1 MSGVW
6 VRLLGGMIA
15 VAAGATAVV
24 VVILLVRGVL

>member
-1 MSGVW
+1 MSNVW

-15 VAAGATAVV
+15 LGAGAAAVV

>member
-15 VAAGATAVV
+15 VATGAAAVV